1 MANRSWA
8 NTGKMFAPHVMPVLL
23 DCNIVIGSTGAVGTV
38 VGPGISSVVRL
49 AAGTYKIIFQDDYN
63 KLFGVQAMIKAPV
76 TGSNVA
82 ATALNPTTVY
92 EITAMGT
99 TTQANWETA
108 GVPSGVTAA
117 VGVAFLAAATSSGN
131 GTAKAIGVSGIDS
144 VEVVGIPNTMLQNSG
159 VSVGGYVVVQCLGA
173 TSSSVTTQ
181 VATDPAAGS
190 ILYLQMYLGNSS
202 VVVQGE

>member
-8 NTGKMFAPHVMPVLL
+8 NTGKIWAPHVFPVLL
-23 DCNIVIGSTGAVGTV
+23 DCNITIGSTGAVGTV
-38 VGPGISSVVRL
+38 VGPGIASVTRL
-49 AAGTYKIIFQDDYN
+49 AVGTYKILFQDDYN
-63 KLFGVQAMIKAPV
+63 KLFGMEAALKAPV

-82 ATALNPTTVY
+82 ATALVPNTVY

-117 VGVAFLAAATSSGN
+117 VGVAFKAAATSSGN
-131 GTAKAIGVSGIDS
+131 GTAKAIGASGISS
-144 VEVVGIPNTMLQNSG
+144 VELVGLPNTMMQNSG
-159 VSVGGYVVVQCLGA
+159 VNVGGYVIVQCVGPTDA
-173 TSSSVTTQ
+173 TTTTQ
-181 VATDPAAGS
+181 IATDPASGS
-190 ILYLQMYLGNSS
+190 ILFLQFYLSNSS